1 MYQSYA
7 LIIRRILE
15 KQKPFKDLTAAQ
27 LRNNSNITGL
37 QDFDSTANPQAMR
50 ESMNMG
56 GPFSPSSENFG
67 APLSQAAIVRFERL
81 LYRINLYALSEIQEC
96 LDEKRALVFM
106 VSIFG
111 CILSM
116 KSNNEQ
122 NFNLITLKESV
133 AIEKLTRI
141 TIILAKATILFLP
154 VSLMTAYFSTQ
165 ISDLQGIY
173 TATTYWVCFAVVI
186 SISFIFLFGFGW
198 ISDNLEGKVIYRS
211 MTRTVYD
218 AGKQAY
224 RLSRLGQKR
233 SD

>member
-1 MYQSYA
+1 
-7 LIIRRILE
+7 
-15 KQKPFKDLTAAQ
+15 
-27 LRNNSNITGL
+27 
-37 QDFDSTANPQAMR
+37 
-50 ESMNMG
+50 MNVG
-56 GPFSPSSENFG
+56 GQFSPTSETFG

-81 LYRINLYALSEIQEC
+81 LDRINLYALSEIQEC
-96 LDEKRALVFM
+96 LDEKDALVFM
-106 VSIFG
+106 VSTFDCDSG
-111 CILSM
+111 TVSDDA
-116 KSNNEQ
+116 Q
-122 NFNLITLKESV
+122 NFNLITLKESY

-165 ISDLQGIY
+165 ISDLQGVY
-173 TATTYWVCFAVVI
+173 TATTYWACFAVVI
-186 SISFIFLFGFGW
+186 GLSFIFLFGFGW

-224 RLSRLGQKR
+224 RLSRLGRKR